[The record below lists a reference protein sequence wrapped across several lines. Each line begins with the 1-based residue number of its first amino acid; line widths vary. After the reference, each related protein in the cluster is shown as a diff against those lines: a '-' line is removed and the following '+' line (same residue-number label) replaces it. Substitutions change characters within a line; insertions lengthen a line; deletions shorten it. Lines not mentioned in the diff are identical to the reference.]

1 MKNLKKVLAL
11 VLAVVMILGTIATAS
26 AVTYEDVK
34 ATDTYAEAIDILSNL
49 KILDGFKTSDDKYE
63 FRADGTL
70 TRAQAAKIVAIVH
83 NAATNGKIQSDI
95 ADLYANAQNPFVDCN
110 GNWALPYI
118 NYCRITGLA
127 DGMTAT
133 TYAPKREVTGVQFLK
148 LMLTTLNFD
157 TSKEGYTG
165 TGWDINVLNRAN
177 EIGLTAGLADGWK
190 AIAPV
195 TRGEAAQILV
205 NALTAYLVEYG
216 TKIKAPTSIDYSPI
230 ASAKAEEA
238 YNTAFRTFDWQ
249 AAYNKAY
256 DSVKD
261 KKTMT
266 ADEKKE
272 YATNAADEAQFAAA
286 KKAYDAVIDKFGVN
300 GLFDVAFVSKE
311 TVSKTGLTLAS
322 KMGITVKAD
331 NDKFMRPGTTWKYGS
346 WSKFYMDTAKAT
358 YNTAVSVCDILK
370 VYGVAESDPTA
381 ITANV
386 YTDGIKGLTNEDSFN
401 AESHKNTAR
410 SCKNKT
416 IGCQGVLTQV
426 WKVGSEYRITEI
438 HYFLA
443 KVDTV
448 NKATHRD
455 DVTTDIWVY
464 HSTNYVNDTP
474 VEVTPHKHTE
484 MTSRKFTI
492 ETGAY
497 AKDTYLVVTVS
508 RIDNKAGFEDSYD
521 YYNGAQVVDHAAAEI
536 KTGVLTGA
544 AVNVDPT
551 VTKIDGTSYKDACQ
565 FVLNY
570 LDTKE
575 NYGQSKNGK
584 TFDFFMDPFG
594 NVIGVDTH
602 KDSKSYVVVDKLWNA
617 NAEATGDLLVAAHF
631 VDFSATNTGK
641 VFVAKIDGNKV
652 NNIPSLDT
660 AAEKNTQF
668 NGEIYTYTV
677 DKDGKYVIDYTPLK
691 FNTSS
696 GEEVTTDH
704 ITGFVSYNKGEA
716 FITVYDPD
724 LGVKINNATKF
735 LVKDVKGEYKAYTG
749 YAELPALAGTTIDV
763 VKDADTG
770 YAEFVYITG
779 AAYENAKVTGFVID
793 NGAWDNEYVDTKTGI
808 NYELKTVYVNGEATT
823 VRLSLAKGDED
834 AIDGTGFYTFKTEV
848 DENDVVVY
856 KVEEFKPIV
865 ATDLQKIKSFDKG
878 VLETIDPADGTG
890 VGKLFALD
898 EIPVYL
904 VDDSGLTVGTTDDLG
919 EDVVVYLDID
929 DTKTP
934 EKLVAVYVMLDGV
947 VPGK

>member
-26 AVTYEDVK
+26 AVTYTDVK
-34 ATDTYAEAIDILSNL
+34 ADDTYAEAIDILSNL
-49 KILDGFKTSDDKYE
+49 KILDGFKVSDDKYE

-195 TRGEAAQILV
+195 KRGEAAQILV

-216 TKIKAPTSIDYSPI
+216 TKIKAPSNIDYSPI
-230 ASAKAEEA
+230 AETKATNAYKTAYNAAYDKAYDAKYAAIKDSRLMTEAEKVAAAKEAAEEA
-238 YNTAFRTFDWQ
+238 GI
-249 AAYNKAY
+249 AAG
-256 DSVKD
+256 
-261 KKTMT
+261 
-266 ADEKKE
+266 
-272 YATNAADEAQFAAA
+272 
-286 KKAYDAVIDKFGVN
+286 KKAYDDVWAKFGVN

-311 TVSKTGLTLAS
+311 TVNKTGMTLAS

-331 NDKFMRPGTTWKYGS
+331 NDKFMRPGTRWTYKS

-358 YNTAVSVCDILK
+358 YNTAVTVCDVLK
-370 VYGVAESDPTA
+370 AFGVAESDPTA

-386 YTDGIKGLTNEDSFN
+386 YTDGIKGLSNEDSF
-401 AESHKNTAR
+401 AAQSHKNTAR
-410 SCKNKT
+410 SCKKDT

-426 WKVGSEYRITEI
+426 WKVGTEYRITEI

-443 KVDTV
+443 QVETV
-448 NKATHRD
+448 NKATHNA
-455 DVTTDIWVY
+455 DVNSDIRVY
-464 HSTNYVNDTP
+464 FSVKNGNV
-474 VEVTPHKHTE
+474 VTPHNHRELSSE
-484 MTSRKFTI
+484 MFNIDT
-492 ETGAY
+492 ADY
-497 AKDTYLVVTVS
+497 AKDTWLVVTVS
-508 RIDNKAGFEDSYD
+508 RIGNKAGFEDLYKEV
-521 YYNGAQVVDHAAAEI
+521 NGSEVVDHAAAEI
-536 KTGVLTGA
+536 KTGKLTGA

-551 VTKIDGTSYKDACQ
+551 ITKIDGTSYKDACQ
-565 FVLNY
+565 FVVGYNTTKA
-570 LDTKE
+570 DTIWTAP
-575 NYGQSKNGK
+575 SKNGN
-584 TFDFFMDPFG
+584 TYDFAMDSFG
-594 NVIGVDTH
+594 NVIGVMAHT
-602 KDSKSYVVVDKLWNA
+602 DSKSYVVVDKLWNA
-617 NAEATGDLLVAAHF
+617 NAEETGDLLVAAHF

-641 VFVAKIDGNKV
+641 VFVSKIDGKKV
-652 NNIPSLDT
+652 NDIRALDT

-677 DKDGKYVIDYTPLK
+677 DKDGKYVIDYTEAWHT
-691 FNTSS
+691 TS
-696 GEEVTTDH
+696 
-704 ITGFVSYNKGEA
+704 FVSYNKGEA
-716 FITVYDPD
+716 FISVYDPAY
-724 LGVKINNATKF
+724 GVKINNATKF

-763 VKDADTG
+763 VKDTDTG

-793 NGAWDNEYVDTKTGI
+793 NGVWDNEWVDTKTGI
-808 NYELKTVYVNGEATT
+808 TYELRTVYVNGEATT
-823 VRLSLAKGDED
+823 VRLSHAADDED
-834 AIDGTGFYTFKTEV
+834 KINGTGFYTFKTEV
-848 DENDVVVY
+848 DENDVVIY
-856 KVEEFKPIV
+856 KVERSETKLLTERMLEKV
-865 ATDLQKIKSFDKG
+865 VSFDKG
-878 VLETIDPADGTG
+878 VLETTDH
-890 VGKLFALD
+890 LFALD

-904 VDDSGLTVGTTDDLG
+904 VDDAGLTVGTTDDLAK
-919 EDVVVYLDID
+919 DVVVYLDID

-934 EKLVAVYVMLDGV
+934 EKLVAVYVMLDGN
-947 VPGK
+947 VPPVANGPFFN